1 MDQVKTG
8 RFIAE
13 ERKRKGYTQR
23 RLAELLDISDK
34 TVSKWETGKGF
45 PEVSLLLPLCGELG
59 VSVNELLTGER
70 IPTEDYQRR
79 AEENMVDLVR
89 ETQENKKKIIL
100 SALVAGM
107 ALLGATPLFII
118 SGALEMEVWLRWV
131 LIGIGIVI
139 LAMGIAVAC
148 ILDQGAG
155 AFECPACGER
165 FVPSMWD
172 FMMAFHT
179 VTRRRLRCPKCG
191 EKHYCKKVM
200 TKTR

>member
-1 MDQVKTG
+1 MDQMKTG
-8 RFIAE
+8 RFIAG
-13 ERKRKGYTQR
+13 ERKRKGYTQK
-23 RLAELLDISDK
+23 RLAELLSISDK

-89 ETQENKKKIIL
+89 EAQESKKKIIL
-100 SALVAGM
+100 SVLVA
-107 ALLGATPLFII
+107 AITLLGATPLII
-118 SGALEMEVWLRWV
+118 IAGVLEMDFRLRWV
-131 LIGIGIVI
+131 LIGIGLAI

-165 FVPSMWD
+165 FVPSMRAY
-172 FMMAFHT
+172 MMAFHT
-179 VTRRRLRCPKCG
+179 ITRRRLRCPKCG